1 MLHAAHDALEYG
13 WHEACVNG
21 TADNR
26 VDEYEFA
33 SPFEVY
39 LFLALCVD
47 LELLVAEL
55 V

>member
-1 MLHAAHDALEYG
+1 MRLIIG
-13 WHEACVNG
+13 GHEPCGHG

-26 VDEYEFA
+26 ADESAFA